1 MHKDPFVINLLLD
14 MYESLLT
21 DKQRTIMQLHYR
33 EDLSLAEI
41 SEELSISRAGVLD
54 HIQRTTKALYE
65 YEDRLHLMKRNEEA
79 KELLRSLRAHVD
91 EEGTAYLNRL
101 EDLLS

>member
-54 HIQRTTKALYE
+54 HIQRAAKALYE
-65 YEDRLHLMKRNEEA
+65 YEDRLHLMKQNEEA
-79 KELLRSLRAHVD
+79 KELLGAL
-91 EEGTAYLNRL
+91 GMPFKK
-101 EDLLS
+101 

>member
-1 MHKDPFVINLLLD
+1 M
-14 MYESLLT
+14 
-21 DKQRTIMQLHYR
+21 
-33 EDLSLAEI
+33 
-41 SEELSISRAGVLD
+41 LD
-54 HIQRTTKALYE
+54 HIQRATKALYE
-65 YEDRLHLMKRNEEA
+65 YEDRLHLMKQNEEA

>member
-1 MHKDPFVINLLLD
+1 MRKDPFVINLLLD

-54 HIQRTTKALYE
+54 HIQRATKALHE
-65 YEDRLHLMKRNEEA
+65 YEDRLHLMKQNEEA
-79 KELLRSLRAHVD
+79 KEHLRSLRAHVD

>member
-54 HIQRTTKALYE
+54 HIQRATKALYE
-65 YEDRLHLMKRNEEA
+65 YEERLHLMKQNEEA

>member
-1 MHKDPFVINLLLD
+1 MHKDPFEINLLLD

-54 HIQRTTKALYE
+54 HIQRATKALYE
-65 YEDRLHLMKRNEEA
+65 YEDRLHLMKQNEEA

>member
-21 DKQRTIMQLHYR
+21 NKQRTIMQLHYR

-54 HIQRTTKALYE
+54 HIQRATKVLYE
-65 YEDRLHLMKRNEEA
+65 YEDRLHLMKQNEEA

>member
-54 HIQRTTKALYE
+54 HIQRATKALYE
-65 YEDRLHLMKRNEEA
+65 YEDRLHLMKQTKRRKSFCA
-79 KELLRSLRAHVD
+79 RCRAHVD

>member
-54 HIQRTTKALYE
+54 HIQRATKALYE
-65 YEDRLHLMKRNEEA
+65 YEDRLHLMKQNEVE
-79 KELLRSLRAHVD
+79 EIERRAVEP
-91 EEGTAYLNRL
+91 EEPEEEREGEGRFR
-101 EDLLS
+101 

>member
-1 MHKDPFVINLLLD
+1 MRKDPFEINLLLD

-54 HIQRTTKALYE
+54 HIQRATKALYE
-65 YEDRLHLMKRNEEA
+65 YEDRLHLMKQNEEA

>member
-41 SEELSISRAGVLD
+41 SEELSISRA
-54 HIQRTTKALYE
+54 TKALYE
-65 YEDRLHLMKRNEEA
+65 YEDRLHLMKQNEEV

>member
-1 MHKDPFVINLLLD
+1 MRSDPFAINLLLD
-14 MYESLLT
+14 AYESLLT
-21 DKQRTIMQLHYR
+21 KKQQDVMNLHYK

-54 HIQRTTKALYE
+54 HIKRATASLYD
-65 YEDRLHLMKRNEEA
+65 YEERLHLVKRSAALQAAVRQLRPYVEEA
-79 KELLRSLRAHVD
+79 GLSYINK
-91 EEGTAYLNRL
+91 L

>member
-41 SEELSISRAGVLD
+41 SEELSISRSGVLD
-54 HIQRTTKALYE
+54 HIQRATKALYE
-65 YEDRLHLMKRNEEA
+65 YEDRLHLMKQNEEA

>member
-54 HIQRTTKALYE
+54 HIQRATKDLYE
-65 YEDRLHLMKRNEEA
+65 YEDRLHLMKQNEEV

>member
-54 HIQRTTKALYE
+54 HCLLYTSRQRDPSQRT
-65 YEDRLHLMKRNEEA
+65 
-79 KELLRSLRAHVD
+79 
-91 EEGTAYLNRL
+91 GTV
-101 EDLLS
+101 LS

>member
-54 HIQRTTKALYE
+54 RATKALYE
-65 YEDRLHLMKRNEEA
+65 YEDRLHLMKQNEEV

>member
-1 MHKDPFVINLLLD
+1 MINLLLD

-21 DKQRTIMQLHYR
+21 EKQRWIMQLHYR

-41 SEELSISRAGVLD
+41 SQEVNISRAGVLD
-54 HIQRTTKALYE
+54 HIQRASKTLYE
-65 YEDRLHLMKRNEEA
+65 YEDHLHLLKKNEEL
-79 KELLRSLRAHVD
+79 KELVMLLKPYVNEAGS
-91 EEGTAYLNRL
+91 TYINKL